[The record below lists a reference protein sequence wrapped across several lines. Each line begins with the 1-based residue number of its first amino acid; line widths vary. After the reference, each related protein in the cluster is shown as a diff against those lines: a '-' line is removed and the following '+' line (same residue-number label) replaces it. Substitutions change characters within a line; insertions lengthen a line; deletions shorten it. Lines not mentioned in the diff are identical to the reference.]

1 MHVWASQPDSEVASR
16 LAGEGIEILPL
27 DEDLGTVERYVLS
40 KRTAVERRTSHT
52 FLNGI
57 VDKTLFRSAIDLRE
71 QFETA
76 VLVVEGLTGDAPH
89 RAFHPQAV
97 RGALS
102 SMLLVYGLSVVATP
116 DVQESAALIAMMA
129 RQEQE
134 GVPEIS
140 LVPKRKAQDLP
151 DMQRRVVE
159 MLPRCGLTVTRN
171 LLWYMGGIAQIARAS
186 EEELCAVPGVGPK
199 TGSAIHEVL
208 HATYGAIDTEQDL
221 EDAIEA
227 APELLFDHEVSLLAR
242 QHTIRISSRE
252 RFMVDMVFY
261 DEPATELVLV
271 ELKHGELEAAHEAQ
285 LQRYLAH
292 AHWSPLL
299 RGYMDRG
306 AEVTGVLATA
316 SPCDFEPSD
325 PSRITVR
332 VVERE
337 AAIEVLTRLRR
348 GAAR

>member
-1 MHVWASQPDSEVASR
+1 MHVWASQPGSELAAR

-27 DEDLGTVERYVLS
+27 DEDLGQVERYILS
-40 KRTAVERRTSHT
+40 ERAAVERRTRHT

-57 VDKTLFRSAIDLRE
+57 VDKTLFRSAIELRE
-71 QFETA
+71 RFEVA
-76 VLVVEGLTGDAPH
+76 VLVVEALLEDTPH

-140 LVPKRKAQDLP
+140 LVPKRKAEDLP

-171 LLWYMGGIAQIARAS
+171 LLWHMGSIAQVAQAS
-186 EEELCAVPGVGPK
+186 EEALRAVPGIGPK
-199 TGSAIHEVL
+199 TASTIHEVL
-208 HATYGAIDTEQDL
+208 HATYGAIDTERDL

-242 QHTIRISSRE
+242 QHTVRISPHE
-252 RFMVDMVFY
+252 RGVIDMVFY
-261 DEPATELVLV
+261 DEPANGLVLV
-271 ELKHGELEAAHEAQ
+271 ELKHGALEAAHEAQ
-285 LQRYLAH
+285 LVRYLAH
-292 AHWSPLL
+292 AHQSPLL
-299 RGYMDRG
+299 RGYLERG
-306 AEVTGVLATA
+306 AKVRGVMATA
-316 SPCDFEPSD
+316 SPCDFETSD
-325 PSRITVR
+325 PSRVAVR
-332 VVERE
+332 IVDRE
-337 AAIEVLTRLRR
+337 AAIEVLKWLRR
-348 GAAR
+348 GVAQ

>member
-1 MHVWASQPDSEVASR
+1 MHVWASQPDSEVAAK

-27 DEDLGTVERYVLS
+27 DEDLGPVERYILS
-40 KRTAVERRTSHT
+40 ERTAVERRTSST

-71 QFETA
+71 RFETA
-76 VLVVEGLTGDAPH
+76 VLVVEGPPGDAPY

-116 DVQESAALIAMMA
+116 DVEESAVLIAMMA

-159 MLPRCGLTVTRN
+159 MLPRCGLAVTRN
-171 LLWYMGGIAQIARAS
+171 LLWHMGCIARIARAS
-186 EEELCAVPGVGPK
+186 EEELRAVPGVGSK
-199 TGSAIHEVL
+199 AASAIHDVL
-208 HATYGAIDTEQDL
+208 HATYGAIDTERDL

-227 APELLFDHEVSLLAR
+227 APGLLFDREVSLLAR
-242 QHTIRISSRE
+242 QHTIRIAPHE
-252 RFMVDMVFY
+252 RGVIDMVFY
-261 DEPATELVLV
+261 DEPANELVLV
-271 ELKHGELEAAHEAQ
+271 ELKHGVLETVHEAQ
-285 LQRYLAH
+285 LMRYLAH
-292 AHWSPLL
+292 AHQSPLL
-299 RGYMDRG
+299 RGYLERG
-306 AEVTGVLATA
+306 AEVRGILATA
-316 SPCDFEPSD
+316 TPCDFAASD
-325 PSRITVR
+325 SSRIAVR
-332 VVERE
+332 IVDRE
-337 AAIEVLTRLRR
+337 AAIEVLKRLRR
-348 GAAR
+348 GAAH